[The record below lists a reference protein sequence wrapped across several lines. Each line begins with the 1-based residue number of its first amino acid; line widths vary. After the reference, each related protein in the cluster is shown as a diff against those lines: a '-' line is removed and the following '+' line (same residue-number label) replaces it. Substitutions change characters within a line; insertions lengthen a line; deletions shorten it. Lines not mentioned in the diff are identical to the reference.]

1 MFERGVPDFS
11 RALTGIRASPVLSGQ
26 DQELATQPELIEIL
40 VLPSLRSLI
49 RSWPQE
55 SIRAEA
61 QSI

>member
-11 RALTGIRASPVLSGQ
+11 RALTGIRAYPVLSGQ

-40 VLPSLRSLI
+40 VLRSLI
-49 RSWPQE
+49 SSWPQE